1 MCNDEKNS
9 RSIHV
14 LKQNLPEAYLLAR
27 MEPFFFHFEGRAENV
42 AHILQVQRTICDL
55 EKDRNSLGM
64 ISQLP
69 IPNGHCSKRH
79 LKQIFLMLAL
89 LRRALLK
96 AFIWGFF
103 KTKFLGNFRKKS
115 FKLMF

>member
-1 MCNDEKNS
+1 MMKKNS

-27 MEPFFFHFEGRAENV
+27 MEPFSFHFEAQVENV
-42 AHILQVQRTICDL
+42 ARILLVRQTICDL
-55 EKDRNSLGM
+55 EKGRNNLGM

-69 IPNGHCSKRH
+69 IPNAHCSKRH

-103 KTKFLGNFRKKS
+103 ETKFLGTF
-115 FKLMF
+115 